1 MYNRDD
7 VLKDLRNHV
16 IETTFGKQN
25 IRCTLKQDLL
35 PKSYTQDLNEQKKE
49 KEFHEKNK
57 NYIAAWDVQNSIW
70 CYINLDSVQ
79 YMQII
84 DGYWVIIF

>member
-35 PKSYTQDLNEQKKE
+35 PKSYTQDLNEQKKR
-49 KEFHEKNK
+49 KR
-57 NYIAAWDVQNSIW
+57 IS
-70 CYINLDSVQ
+70 
-79 YMQII
+79 
-84 DGYWVIIF
+84 

>member
-25 IRCTLKQDLL
+25 IQ
-35 PKSYTQDLNEQKKE
+35 
-49 KEFHEKNK
+49 
-57 NYIAAWDVQNSIW
+57 
-70 CYINLDSVQ
+70 SVMILQ
-79 YMQII
+79 
-84 DGYWVIIF
+84 